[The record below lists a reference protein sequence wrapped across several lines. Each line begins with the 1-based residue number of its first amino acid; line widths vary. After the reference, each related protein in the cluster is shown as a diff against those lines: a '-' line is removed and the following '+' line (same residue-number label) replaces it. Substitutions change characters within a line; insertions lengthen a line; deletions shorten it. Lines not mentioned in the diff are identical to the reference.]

1 MNDKKPEIL
10 TANRKYRDTVFR
22 MLFKEKNELLLLFN
36 AIHGTHYEDAE
47 ELEITT
53 LENAVYMSMKNDI
66 SCVLDMRLDL
76 YEHQSTVN
84 PNMPLRNLFYVSRL
98 LEVQTQKQDLYS
110 AKPIMLPAPTFIIFY
125 NGSEPQ
131 PERREYRLSDSY
143 ARKDGEVSLELIV
156 LQINI
161 NPGYNEELMADCHM
175 LFEYMQYTDRVRSFA
190 KEMPLT
196 EAVERAVDECIKEGI
211 LSEFLRKNRSEVIP
225 MSIFEYDEK
234 RHMETVRNEGIEQEK
249 LETAKRMIEAG
260 KLSISEIA
268 LYSGLSHEQ
277 ILKLEK
283 ELQTV

>member
-1 MNDKKPEIL
+1 MDDRKPEKL

-110 AKPIMLPAPTFIIFY
+110 AKRIMLPAPTFIIFY
-125 NGSEPQ
+125 NGSESQ

-143 ARKDGEVSLELIV
+143 AHKDGKVSLELIV

-190 KEMPLT
+190 KVMPLT

-234 RHMETVRNEGIEQEK
+234 RHMETIRNEGIEQEK
-249 LETAKRMIEAG
+249 LETAKRLIRLGKYSIED
-260 KLSISEIA
+260 ISVVTELAVDKIKEISD
-268 LYSGLSHEQ
+268 LGTL
-277 ILKLEK
+277 
-283 ELQTV
+283 